1 MDTLTIRQK
10 LHDLI
15 DTADD
20 EKVEQMF
27 IKLIDD
33 DNQTYEWWKDEELV
47 AELDRRSAALESGED
62 KGYTLEESM
71 AHLKAN
77 IKRNA

>member
-71 AHLKAN
+71 AHLKAHVKKN
-77 IKRNA
+77 S

>member
-20 EKVEQMF
+20 EKVEEMF

-33 DNQTYEWWKDEELV
+33 TDQPYEWWKDEELV

-62 KGYTLEESM
+62 KGIPWEDVKARL
-71 AHLKAN
+71 LKRH
-77 IKRNA
+77 K

>member
-10 LHDLI
+10 LHDII
-15 DTADD
+15 DKADD
-20 EKVEQMF
+20 EKVEEMF

-33 DNQTYEWWKDEELV
+33 SPQHYEWWNDEELV

-62 KGYTLEESM
+62 KGIPWEDVKARL
-71 AHLKAN
+71 LK
-77 IKRNA
+77 RHH

>member
-20 EKVEQMF
+20 EKVEEMF

-33 DNQTYEWWKDEELV
+33 TQPSSEWWRDEELV
-47 AELDRRSAALESGED
+47 AELNRRSAALESGED
-62 KGYTLEESM
+62 KGIPWEDVKARL
-71 AHLKAN
+71 LKMH
-77 IKRNA
+77 K

>member
-15 DTADD
+15 DTAND
-20 EKVEQMF
+20 EMVEEMF

-33 DNQTYEWWKDEELV
+33 TDQPYEWWKDVKLI

-62 KGYTLEESM
+62 KGIPWEDVKARL
-71 AHLKAN
+71 LKRH
-77 IKRNA
+77 K

>member
-10 LHDLI
+10 LHDLL
-15 DTADD
+15 DTAND
-20 EKVEQMF
+20 EKVEEMF

-33 DNQTYEWWKDEELV
+33 TDQPYEWWKDVKLI

-62 KGYTLEESM
+62 KGIPWEDV
-71 AHLKAN
+71 KA
-77 IKRNA
+77 RL